1 MGKPS
6 RTRIQSFMYVK
17 TTLLVQSLHNVISKY
32 CLTHQL
38 QYAVNVVSYFVV
50 CLRAHLCL
58 CTSCKQ
64 RCSQY
69 KVRPFGLILWLP
81 AVSLEPLRPH
91 DDCLL
96 KYNDSCMEYLENAHD
111 SRLRPIRWTLYSP
124 THWGFS
130 HLARPIITKL
140 PTSPL
145 VDA

>member
-1 MGKPS
+1 M
-6 RTRIQSFMYVK
+6 SFLNIVK
-17 TTLLVQSLHNVISKY
+17 II

-81 AVSLEPLRPH
+81 AVSLKPLRPH

-111 SRLRPIRWTLYSP
+111 SQLRPIRWTLYSP